1 MKVGR
6 SVEEDGVGGMDDEVE
21 EDDDDDDDVEVEV
34 DDDDEVEVDEV
45 DVDVVVD
52 EVDDEVD
59 DVVVDDDD
67 DATGLGRSLRRIHA
81 PPQRWWRMQVGR
93 PESDSH
99 SQ

>member
-6 SVEEDGVGGMDDEVE
+6 SVEEDGVGGMDEEVDDDEV
-21 EDDDDDDDVEVEV
+21 DVEV
-34 DDDDEVEVDEV
+34 DD
-45 DVDVVVD
+45 VVVDD

-59 DVVVDDDD
+59 DDEVEVVDVDIVVDVDATVVDDDD